1 MMLAGVGLHRYDMA
15 RRETRGDIESIDDRG
30 SEMLSIVS
38 SRAAASSIGSV
49 AEGAMLV
56 TIDGLFAFF
65 YVFGRK
71 R

>member
-1 MMLAGVGLHRYDMA
+1 
-15 RRETRGDIESIDDRG
+15 
-30 SEMLSIVS
+30 MLSIVS